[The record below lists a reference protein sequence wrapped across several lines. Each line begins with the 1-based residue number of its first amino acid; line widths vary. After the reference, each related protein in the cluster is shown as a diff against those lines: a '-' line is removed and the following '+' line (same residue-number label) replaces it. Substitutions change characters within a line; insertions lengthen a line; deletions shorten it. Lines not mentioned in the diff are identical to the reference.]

1 MAKIYLAML
10 FVTMTAFIL
19 NGTVTD
25 FSGTDF
31 DDSVENV
38 LSYTQESEALFIQG
52 FTTIFGTAETLVTN
66 IRNITEFWVNLTTQV
81 LEPLVDYDILDLP
94 DPTVVCRP
102 YDELPLTQIINYT
115 SALWWYNLWNE
126 PNIENTEDYHNY
138 LQVQRYGEAYNSV
151 CS

>member
-1 MAKIYLAML
+1 MIKVYLAML

-31 DDSVENV
+31 DDSVDNV
-38 LSYTQESEALFIQG
+38 LAYTQQSEALFEQG

-81 LEPLVDYDILDLP
+81 LEPLVDYDILDLQ

-102 YDELPLTQIINYT
+102 YDELPFTQIVNYT
-115 SALWWYNLWNE
+115 SSLWWHNLWNE

-138 LQVQRYGEAYNSV
+138 LQVLRYGEQYNEV
-151 CS
+151 CA